1 MSIPAGSPAS
11 VAILSSDRKRMP
23 EVDPSAGVQTAA
35 FVPPLAESK
44 PDACLASKIPDYFPE
59 LVCRD
64 PT

>member
-1 MSIPAGSPAS
+1 
-11 VAILSSDRKRMP
+11 MP